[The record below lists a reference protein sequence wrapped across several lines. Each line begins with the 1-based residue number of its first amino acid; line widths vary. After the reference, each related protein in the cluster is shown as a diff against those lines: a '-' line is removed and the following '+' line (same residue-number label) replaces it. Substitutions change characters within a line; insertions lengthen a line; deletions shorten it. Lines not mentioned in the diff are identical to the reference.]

1 MGRKLSRWQVG
12 GDGCQPSAVQATYHR
27 SPITYHLSCVSTPDP
42 RLSGSVTTELRDAI
56 ATVRFGHP
64 KSNSLPSAL
73 LRKLAAEID
82 SVAGNSGIKAIVLR
96 SEGSGAFC
104 AGASFDEMKAV
115 SDAASGREFFS
126 GFARVIL
133 AMIRAPQL
141 VIVRV
146 HGKATGGGVGVIAAS
161 DYSIAVKHASLK
173 LSELA
178 VGLGPFVIGPV
189 VERKVGRGP
198 FQAMSVDADW
208 RDAAWAERHGLYS
221 RIVNDEQE
229 LDAALVTLIE
239 FVSQANP
246 EAIRQLKQVF
256 WSGTEDWPTLL
267 ERRAVISGA
276 LALSAHT
283 RAAIERFERK

>member
-1 MGRKLSRWQVG
+1 MTTKDIRLEG
-12 GDGCQPSAVQATYHR
+12 AV
-27 SPITYHLSCVSTPDP
+27 
-42 RLSGSVTTELRDAI
+42 VTETRDAI
-56 ATVRFGHP
+56 AIVRFAHP

-73 LRKLAAEID
+73 LQKLAGEID
-82 SVAGNSGIKAIVLR
+82 AVAGNSGIKAIVLR

-115 SDAASGREFFS
+115 NDATSGREFFS

-133 AMIRAPQL
+133 AMIRAPQF

-146 HGKATGGGVGVIAAS
+146 HGKATGGGVGLIAAS
-161 DYSIAVKHASLK
+161 DYSIAVKNASLK

-198 FQAMSVDADW
+198 FQAMSIDADW

-221 RIVNDEQE
+221 RVVDDEKD
-229 LDAALVTLIE
+229 LDEALAKLIE
-239 FVSQANP
+239 FIALANP
-246 EAIRQLKQVF
+246 EAIRQLKQAF
-256 WSGTEDWPTLL
+256 WADTEDWPALL
-267 ERRAVISGA
+267 ERRAAISGA

-283 RAAIERFERK
+283 RAAIEKFEKR

>member
-1 MGRKLSRWQVG
+1 MTTKDIRLEG
-12 GDGCQPSAVQATYHR
+12 AV
-27 SPITYHLSCVSTPDP
+27 
-42 RLSGSVTTELRDAI
+42 VTETRDAI
-56 ATVRFGHP
+56 AIVRFAHP

-73 LRKLAAEID
+73 LQKLAGEID

-96 SEGSGAFC
+96 SEGTGAFC

-115 SDAASGREFFS
+115 NDATSGREFFS

-133 AMIRAPQL
+133 AMVRAPQF

-146 HGKATGGGVGVIAAS
+146 HGKATGGGVGLIAAS
-161 DYSIAVKHASLK
+161 DYSIAVKGASLK

-198 FQAMSVDADW
+198 FQALSIDADW

-221 RIVNDEQE
+221 RVVDDEKH
-229 LDAALVTLIE
+229 LDEALSKLIE
-239 FVSQANP
+239 FIAQANP
-246 EAIRQLKQVF
+246 EAIRQLKQAF
-256 WSGTEDWPTLL
+256 WTDTEDWPALL
-267 ERRAVISGA
+267 ERRAAISGA

-283 RAAIERFERK
+283 RAAIERFEKKG